1 MPQQVQTERVSDQ
14 ENKSWSPQPP
24 PPSDDELLVIYLP
37 QWESA
42 YDRVKKAK
50 G

>member
-1 MPQQVQTERVSDQ
+1 MSQQVQTKKASDQ
-14 ENKSWSPQPP
+14 ENKSRSPQPP
-24 PPSDDELLVIYLP
+24 RPPDDELLVIYLP

-50 G
+50 E